1 MPDLEMLLRDVRPV
15 PDPAWAGEL
24 DARMAARFPGPPPR
38 WKGSLSALREHFFAF
53 GVAGAVASML
63 LVLVIAA
70 VNSHSGDD
78 TASGGSASAPAAA
91 PNSDSGSSS
100 SGGAK
105 SAAPPLSAAPETL
118 GARPQRKDA
127 ALTLACTPAQVAT
140 VTDRAIRVV
149 DNLDGFVQSSE
160 INSQGSDAGASLS
173 LKVPSTRLETALGQL
188 SRLAHVKAR
197 SQQTEDL
204 TDQKAALEAAVRDAR
219 ADVAGL
225 RARLAKA
232 ATDKE
237 RSKLRAELDT
247 ASRRVTRREREVA
260 NLNRQVSYATIDL
273 SIEGDRRPGGAAPGK
288 PGDHWTPGDALHDAG
303 RVLEVIAGV
312 LVIALA
318 ILLPLG
324 AIAALIA
331 LAARIFTRRSRER
344 ALEMA

>member
-1 MPDLEMLLRDVRPV
+1 MPDLETLLRDVRPA
-15 PDPAWAGEL
+15 PDPAWTALL
-24 DARMAARFPGPPPR
+24 DPRVAARFSGVPHVSPR
-38 WKGSLSALREHFFAF
+38 WKAPLIALRDHFLAF

-70 VNSHSGDD
+70 GNSRTGEDS
-78 TASGGSASAPAAA
+78 AKSSGGSAS
-91 PNSDSGSSS
+91 NSDSGSSS
-100 SGGAK
+100 SGSAK
-105 SAAPPLSAAPETL
+105 SPPPAPLAAAPETA
-118 GARPQRKDA
+118 ARVQRKDA
-127 ALTLACTPAQVAT
+127 ALTLSCTPAQVAT

-173 LKVPSTRLETALGQL
+173 MKVPSARLETALGQL

-197 SQQTEDL
+197 SQQSEDL

-237 RSKLRAELDT
+237 RSRLRAELDT
-247 ASRRVTRREREVA
+247 ASRRVTRRERDVA
-260 NLNRQVSYATIDL
+260 SLNRQVAYATIDL
-273 SIEGDRRPGGAAPGK
+273 SIEGDRRGSGAAPVA

-318 ILLPLG
+318 ILLPLA
-324 AIAALIA
+324 AIAVVIA
-331 LAARIFTRRSRER
+331 LAARIFTRRARER
-344 ALEMA
+344 ALELA

>member
-1 MPDLEMLLRDVRPV
+1 MPDLEMLLRDVRPA
-15 PDPAWAGEL
+15 PDPAWAAQL
-24 DARMAARFPGPPPR
+24 DARVAARFPGPPPR
-38 WKGSLSALREHFFAF
+38 WKAQLLALREHFFAF

-70 VNSHSGDD
+70 VNSHSGND
-78 TASGGSASAPAAA
+78 TSSAGGAAA
-91 PNSDSGSSS
+91 PMKESGSSR
-100 SGGAK
+100 SGAEK
-105 SAAPPLSAAPETL
+105 APPPSPAPGAPLTAA
-118 GARPQRKDA
+118 ARPQRQDA
-127 ALTLACTPAQVAT
+127 ALTLSCTPAQVAT
-140 VTDRAIRVV
+140 VTDRAIRIV
-149 DNLDGFVQSSE
+149 DTLDGFVQSSE
-160 INSQGSDAGASLS
+160 INSQGSDAGASLA
-173 LKVPSTRLETALGQL
+173 LKVPSARLETALGQL

-237 RSKLRAELDT
+237 RSQLRAELDT
-247 ASRRVTRREREVA
+247 ASRRVTRRERAVA

-273 SIEGDRRPGGAAPGK
+273 SIEGDRRSGGAAPGI

-324 AIAALIA
+324 AIAVVIA
-331 LAARIFTRRSRER
+331 LAARTFTRRARER